1 MHTVY
6 VYNTWSLSFDTWR
19 VCGLC
24 HILDEPRQ
32 WRVLYVDKNH
42 RRAMYQ
48 ITVTMYY
55 IYHTLKQGF
64 CCDFLRYFIEFLL
77 HLTFLH

>member
-1 MHTVY
+1 MYIIH
-6 VYNTWSLSFDTWR
+6 
-19 VCGLC
+19 GHC
-24 HILDEPRQ
+24 HLIHGKPVIFVTYYISWLVQ
-32 WRVLYVDKNH
+32 YVDRKN

-48 ITVTMYY
+48 MTVTMFY

-64 CCDFLRYFIEFLL
+64 CGDFLRYFSKFLL